1 MTQNNNRLIRI
12 FFAHS
17 FPLLIIIVLMSS
29 GVFYLSKNFLSSKVS
44 IDAENELNQIANYT
58 DTIVDE
64 IYSLNLMLSAN
75 PEFVTRLQKNISLGN
90 FDLEN
95 YRLYKLLLS
104 FINSPVNAHD
114 YMKSISIYLE
124 SPHPFTISSGE
135 GVETNIDLSKTT
147 WYSYYEKL
155 KEKKISLSTYKLNDS
170 TLTQFSLVYDSLN
183 NPIGVIMLNIS
194 IPVINK
200 KIESLAN
207 PIYNKLEVYSQTGE
221 LLLNVLNIDEN
232 SDTNNLIFEKK
243 STNTGWLYKS
253 YIDKNILFDLPNK
266 ILRYSMSLL
275 ILCFLFGLCATAI
288 INHKERKFINSV
300 LNELKL
306 DDYEIPKMKGN
317 FYEYLSN
324 SIINTF
330 MEKHYYELQKNNL
343 EYKTLQLQ
351 INPHFLFNTLDNI
364 YWKAIRLTSNENDV
378 SNMIMLL
385 SNLLKYTIK
394 TDSINGV
401 SLDQEIEMTNEYIS
415 LQRIRYK
422 NRFTVK
428 WNIDPNLIGFR
439 IPRLI
444 FQPLIENSLKY
455 GLVEGKT
462 LNIKINLNIIEKNKV
477 EITIKD
483 DGANIS
489 DELLEMLNTENDDI
503 KGSIGIR
510 NVRKRLKFFYGE
522 DTSLILINSKTNGVI
537 VKILINQN
545 NEFN

>member
-75 PEFVTRLQKNISLGN
+75 PEFVTRLQKNISLGT

-135 GVETNIDLSKTT
+135 GVETNIDLSKTA

-155 KEKKISLSTYKLNDS
+155 KEKKISLSTNKLNDS

-401 SLDQEIEMTNEYIS
+401 LLDQEIEMTNEYIS

-489 DELLEMLNTENDDI
+489 DELIEMLNTENDDI

-537 VKILINQN
+537 VKILINQKN
-545 NEFN
+545 

>member
-1 MTQNNNRLIRI
+1 MTQNKNRLIRI

-170 TLTQFSLVYDSLN
+170 TLTQFSLIYDSLN

-207 PIYNKLEVYSQTGE
+207 PIYNKLEVYSHTGE

-306 DDYEIPKMKGN
+306 DDNEIPKMKGN

-378 SNMIMLL
+378 SNMILLL

-401 SLDQEIEMTNEYIS
+401 LLDQEIEMTNEYIS

-477 EITIKD
+477 EITIRD

-503 KGSIGIR
+503 KDSIGIR

-522 DTSLILINSKTNGVI
+522 DTSLMLINSKTNGVI
-537 VKILINQN
+537 VKLLINQN
-545 NEFN
+545 N

>member
-1 MTQNNNRLIRI
+1 MTQNKNRLISI

-29 GVFYLSKNFLSSKVS
+29 GVFYLSKNFLSNKVS
-44 IDAENELNQIANYT
+44 IDAENELTQIANYT

-95 YRLYKLLLS
+95 YRLNKLLLS
-104 FINSPVNAHD
+104 FINCPVYSHD
-114 YMKSISIYLE
+114 YMNSISIYLE

-135 GVETNIDLSKTT
+135 GVETYIDLSKTT

-170 TLTQFSLVYDSLN
+170 TLTQFSLIYDSLN

-207 PIYNKLEVYSQTGE
+207 PIYNKLEVYSHTGE

-306 DDYEIPKMKGN
+306 DDNEIPKMKGN

-401 SLDQEIEMTNEYIS
+401 LLDQEIEMTNEYIS

-428 WNIDPNLIGFR
+428 WNIDPNLIGFI

-477 EITIKD
+477 EITIRD

-503 KGSIGIR
+503 KDSIGIR

-522 DTSLILINSKTNGVI
+522 DTSLMLINSKTNGVI

-545 NEFN
+545 N